1 MFDKFQQAK
10 ELFNLK
16 KQADMLKK
24 EMERISIKVYEGDY
38 EIIMQGNQT
47 VVDVKEGGESKP
59 VLVTLFNKAVKESQK
74 EVAKKMKG
82 QLSGLGL
89 PGM

>member
-1 MFDKFQQAK
+1 MLDKFQQAK

-24 EMERISIKVYEGDY
+24 EMEKISVKVYEGDY
-38 EIIMQGNQT
+38 EIIMQGDQT
-47 VVDVKEGGESKP
+47 VVDVLHSGQSMP
-59 VLVTLFNKAVKESQK
+59 ALVKLFNKAVKESQK

-82 QLSGLGL
+82 QFAGLGL

>member
-1 MFDKFQQAK
+1 MFDKFKQAK

-59 VLVTLFNKAVKESQK
+59 VLVKLFNKAVKESQK